1 MPLAGIFPIPAVR
14 SYVRRGRPTNSQ
26 RRALQQLR
34 GRYVLAIDDI
44 SPVPARQSGLPDT
57 TADWRTIF
65 SRTAPLIADIGFGD
79 GRATAALAAA
89 HPECDHVAFEVH
101 PPGVGALMNRL
112 SSQKLQNVRI
122 VQDDVSLMLPLLFT
136 PNALSGVNIFFP
148 DPWKKRRQHKRR
160 LVDDTFIAMLAVYMA
175 GGGVIHIAT
184 DNTDYAQ
191 SIAAYFAAQDAFTPL
206 PYNEAEK
213 RRCARPQTKFEARA
227 IAHGRPIKELLYS
240 KGRSDLIKVERIAL
254 KDYLIISKLRGKI
267 A

>member
-1 MPLAGIFPIPAVR
+1 MLGEAAPQTLSGAPCNSCVGDMFWRLMTSPPSPLGKAGC
-14 SYVRRGRPTNSQ
+14 PTPQ
-26 RRALQQLR
+26 
-34 GRYVLAIDDI
+34 
-44 SPVPARQSGLPDT
+44 
-57 TADWRTIF
+57 ADWRTIF

-191 SIAAYFAAQDAFTPL
+191 SIALILPPKMLLPLCPTMKPKNADAPGRKQNL
-206 PYNEAEK
+206 K
-213 RRCARPQTKFEARA
+213 RAPSLRPPHQ
-227 IAHGRPIKELLYS
+227 
-240 KGRSDLIKVERIAL
+240 RIT
-254 KDYLIISKLRGKI
+254 I
-267 A
+267 

>member
-1 MPLAGIFPIPAVR
+1 MA
-14 SYVRRGRPTNSQ
+14 
-26 RRALQQLR
+26 
-34 GRYVLAIDDI
+34 DD
-44 SPVPARQSGLPDT
+44 
-57 TADWRTIF
+57 F

-136 PNALSGVNIFFP
+136 PNALAGVIYFFP
-148 DPWKKRRQHKRR
+148 TRGKKASAQTPFG
-160 LVDDTFIAMLAVYMA
+160 DDTFIAMLAVYMA

-227 IAHGRPIKELLYS
+227 IAEGRPIKELLYS
-240 KGRSDLIKVERIAL
+240 KEGLI
-254 KDYLIISKLRGKI
+254 
-267 A
+267 

>member
-148 DPWKKRRQHKRR
+148 TRGKKG
-160 LVDDTFIAMLAVYMA
+160 VSTNAVWWM
-175 GGGVIHIAT
+175 
-184 DNTDYAQ
+184 
-191 SIAAYFAAQDAFTPL
+191 TPL
-206 PYNEAEK
+206 SPCWLFIWPAVESSIL
-213 RRCARPQTKFEARA
+213 RPTT
-227 IAHGRPIKELLYS
+227 
-240 KGRSDLIKVERIAL
+240 LITPKA
-254 KDYLIISKLRGKI
+254 
-267 A
+267 

>member
-1 MPLAGIFPIPAVR
+1 
-14 SYVRRGRPTNSQ
+14 
-26 RRALQQLR
+26 
-34 GRYVLAIDDI
+34 
-44 SPVPARQSGLPDT
+44 
-57 TADWRTIF
+57 
-65 SRTAPLIADIGFGD
+65 
-79 GRATAALAAA
+79 
-89 HPECDHVAFEVH
+89 
-101 PPGVGALMNRL
+101 MNRL

-191 SIAAYFAAQDAFTPL
+191 SIALILPPRCFTPL

-227 IAHGRPIKELLYS
+227 IAEGRPIKELLYS
-240 KGRSDLIKVERIAL
+240 KGRSDLIKWNEL
-254 KDYLIISKLRGKI
+254 H
-267 A
+267 

>member
-101 PPGVGALMNRL
+101 TARCRRIDE
-112 SSQKLQNVRI
+112 SSF
-122 VQDDVSLMLPLLFT
+122 LP
-136 PNALSGVNIFFP
+136 
-148 DPWKKRRQHKRR
+148 K
-160 LVDDTFIAMLAVYMA
+160 IAKCP
-175 GGGVIHIAT
+175 HC
-184 DNTDYAQ
+184 
-191 SIAAYFAAQDAFTPL
+191 S
-206 PYNEAEK
+206 
-213 RRCARPQTKFEARA
+213 RRCIVNVAPFVYPQRA
-227 IAHGRPIKELLYS
+227 IR
-240 KGRSDLIKVERIAL
+240 R
-254 KDYLIISKLRGKI
+254 
-267 A
+267 